1 MLTTKLSSK
10 GQVILPKSVRDSH
23 RWPVGTEF
31 TVEVTADG
39 VLLRATRPFGA
50 TRLED
55 VAGCLRGPGPA
66 RTIEE
71 MDRAIDDALRDRHDP
86 GRY

>member
-10 GQVILPKSVRDSH
+10 GQVILPKSLREFH

-31 TVEVTADG
+31 VVEETTDG
-39 VLLRATRPFGA
+39 VLLRPARPFAA

-55 VAGCLRGPGPA
+55 VAGCLRGSGPA

-71 MDRAIDDALRDRHDP
+71 MDQAIDDELRDRHDR